1 MGSAAVRFKTAHAK
15 PTSPPTAWC
24 NRAHRGNFLAV
35 SYCCAGRRL
44 LNAMGGKWWYSVM
57 YITRVEFDTVTYD
70 GSQGVSWGAV
80 KLTTQTGTIVLHC
93 SAAHADD
100 ASRQDILNLMLD

>member
-1 MGSAAVRFKTAHAK
+1 
-15 PTSPPTAWC
+15 
-24 NRAHRGNFLAV
+24 
-35 SYCCAGRRL
+35 
-44 LNAMGGKWWYSVM
+44 M

-80 KLTTQTGTIVLHC
+80 KLTTRAGTIVLHC

-100 ASRQDILNLMLD
+100 ASRQDILHLMLDNAIAQLKRMPEYRTGQRQVELAADALHDPTGPKANNA